1 MQMKRIYSDWSKE
14 VKKKMIDKDLTNQDI
29 ADKFNWTSRYVSAV
43 INGREY
49 YREAVV
55 NISTYLNVE
64 IPEGERETLS
74 KKVM

>member
-1 MQMKRIYSDWSKE
+1 MKRIYSDWSKK

-55 NISTYLNVE
+55 NISLYLNVE
-64 IPEGERETLS
+64 IPEGEGATLS
-74 KKVM
+74 RKV

>member
-1 MQMKRIYSDWSKE
+1 MKRIYSNWSKE

-49 YREAVV
+49 YKEAVV
-55 NISTYLNVE
+55 NISAYLNVE
-64 IPEGERETLS
+64 IPDGESETLS